1 MTTKRTIKKAINE
14 TSNAPI
20 KRASVE
26 DGEARAVASSN
37 AAGAADSLP
46 GEPRIETKAAAD
58 ADANPVPN
66 VQAEANHA
74 SVAPEDVR
82 DASVADP
89 Q

>member
-1 MTTKRTIKKAINE
+1 MTTKRTIKKAIDE
-14 TSNAPI
+14 TSSSPI

-26 DGEARAVASSN
+26 DSESRAVSRTSVSS
-37 AAGAADSLP
+37 AADSLP
-46 GEPRIETKAAAD
+46 GDPRIETTAAAD
-58 ADANPVPN
+58 AAAEPVPN

-89 Q
+89 K